1 MARGK
6 GSLKSLAS
14 ISEPLRQ
21 YIATWHE
28 RDSAERTWQKRRL
41 ERIDYSIHDL
51 PPMIRL
57 ASLRGQGILTAQFF
71 GTDHHQFGGQL
82 PHDPSPEQW
91 LDYWQRFIQQR
102 GHILDLVR
110 RIGLIAEIAKDTDLP
125 KHIHEELAFALY
137 TALLDQL
144 RQQRETTHLYT
155 ATTRFSIHLWRQQF
169 PTMGET
175 FNHTKPK
182 ADQTTLENLKHKTTL
197 LLKKHIGTHAQIKES
212 WTEQG
217 EQDKPRIQFTL
228 KIKAD
233 KNAPWQDYLTIERP
247 RLKPARLAAWTQI
260 QTKLK
265 THNP

>member
-155 ATTRFSIHLWRQQF
+155 ATTRFFIHLWRQQF

-175 FNHTKPK
+175 FYHT
-182 ADQTTLENLKHKTTL
+182 
-197 LLKKHIGTHAQIKES
+197 
-212 WTEQG
+212 
-217 EQDKPRIQFTL
+217 
-228 KIKAD
+228 
-233 KNAPWQDYLTIERP
+233 
-247 RLKPARLAAWTQI
+247 
-260 QTKLK
+260 
-265 THNP
+265 